1 MVDKTNIERYI
12 KPTTNN
18 YSKIM
23 IMKKEQVLNLADVLG
38 RMKRIKRTGWMRRSV
53 MYPESDADHSY
64 SLAMLVMLLAPARL
78 DKLKCLQLALIH
90 DLPEILCGD
99 IVPGEMDIKEK
110 SELEQSAMKTIV
122 KSLGVPQ
129 LQELFDEYEQHQTP
143 EAQFVWVLDRLD
155 NVFTARFYQN
165 TMHIGLVREFCESA
179 LERLYY
185 LDDTELRDEL
195 DKVMSALK

>member
-1 MVDKTNIERYI
+1 
-12 KPTTNN
+12 
-18 YSKIM
+18 
-23 IMKKEQVLNLADVLG
+23 MKKEQVLNLADVLG
-38 RMKRIKRTGWMRRSV
+38 RMKRVKRTGWMKRMV
-53 MYPESDADHSY
+53 MNPESDADHSY
-64 SLAMLVMLLAPARL
+64 SLAMLVMLFAPARL
-78 DKLKCLQLALIH
+78 DKQKCLELALVH

-99 IVPGEMDIKEK
+99 IVPGEMDGKAK

-122 KSLGVPQ
+122 RNLGVPQ

-165 TMHIGLVREFCESA
+165 TMRIGLVNEFSESA

-185 LDDTELRDEL
+185 LNDTELRAEL
-195 DKVMSALK
+195 DKILSALK